1 MLWAALPAADAE
13 DEAVDA
19 AVLFPEALDAPDALD
34 ALDAV
39 VVAPVV
45 VVAERVATEPAVTVT
60 GRKGRSVVS
69 VTTLLPG
76 KLPPM
81 FVSVQTADVVAATEQ
96 VTVQWLANVS

>member
-13 DEAVDA
+13 DETVDV
-19 AVLFPEALDAPDALD
+19 AVLFPEALDAPD

>member
-1 MLWAALPAADAE
+1 VLWAALPAADAE

-19 AVLFPEALDAPDALD
+19 AVLFPEALDAPD